1 MYKRKEDLHQQAIDS
16 NDRVVSLNTDPDHI
30 FRSAGFCGER

>member
-16 NDRVVSLNTDPDHI
+16 NDRIVSLNTGIEDV
-30 FRSAGFCGER
+30 FRST